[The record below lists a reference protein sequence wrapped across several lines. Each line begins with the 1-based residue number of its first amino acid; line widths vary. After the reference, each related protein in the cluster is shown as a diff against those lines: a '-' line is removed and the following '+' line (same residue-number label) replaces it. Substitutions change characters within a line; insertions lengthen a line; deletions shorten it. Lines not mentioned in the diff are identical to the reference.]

1 MQHTKQAALEGVGE
15 RVRHKNCFFS
25 YCLTSNKNHTSV
37 EICREHNYHVQ
48 VRKVLN
54 IAENLYGQLPFSVGF
69 LLGHSHVPC
78 MGMAS

>member
-25 YCLTSNKNHTSV
+25 YCLTSNKNHTSA
-37 EICREHNYHVQ
+37 EICSEHNYHVQ

-54 IAENLYGQLPFSVGF
+54 IADNFYGQLPFSVGF
-69 LLGHSHVPC
+69 LLGHSHVLC